1 MQLKNKLKEIRLLRG
16 MTQREIAEKL
26 GIEQSTISL
35 YETGERM
42 PNAAMAAKIASTL
55 GVSFNDI
62 FLI

>member
-16 MTQREIAEKL
+16 MTQRELAEKL

-35 YETGERM
+35 YETGERI

>member
-16 MTQREIAEKL
+16 MTQRELAEKL